1 MNNLIFITDTT
12 LHKPVMDSYRQ
23 VLKYKTVCSNT
34 EQIPQGK
41 IFIKTQM
48 YQKQLTLLNK
58 HCMLDNV
65 VIIFHLVYNI
75 NPQYIMDSKLR
86 LFLGI
91 MLFYILLSY
100 VLFPLGFYYLVNK
113 SLSSAGNG
121 FVVGSIVSLVL
132 WLTVGSKMVK

>member
-1 MNNLIFITDTT
+1 
-12 LHKPVMDSYRQ
+12 
-23 VLKYKTVCSNT
+23 
-34 EQIPQGK
+34 
-41 IFIKTQM
+41 
-48 YQKQLTLLNK
+48 
-58 HCMLDNV
+58 
-65 VIIFHLVYNI
+65 
-75 NPQYIMDSKLR
+75 MDSKLR

>member
-1 MNNLIFITDTT
+1 
-12 LHKPVMDSYRQ
+12 
-23 VLKYKTVCSNT
+23 
-34 EQIPQGK
+34 
-41 IFIKTQM
+41 
-48 YQKQLTLLNK
+48 
-58 HCMLDNV
+58 
-65 VIIFHLVYNI
+65 
-75 NPQYIMDSKLR
+75 MDSKLR

-100 VLFPLGFYYLVNK
+100 VIFPLGFYYLVNK

>member
-1 MNNLIFITDTT
+1 
-12 LHKPVMDSYRQ
+12 
-23 VLKYKTVCSNT
+23 
-34 EQIPQGK
+34 
-41 IFIKTQM
+41 
-48 YQKQLTLLNK
+48 
-58 HCMLDNV
+58 
-65 VIIFHLVYNI
+65 
-75 NPQYIMDSKLR
+75 MDSKLR

-100 VLFPLGFYYLVNK
+100 VLFPLGFYYLVDK